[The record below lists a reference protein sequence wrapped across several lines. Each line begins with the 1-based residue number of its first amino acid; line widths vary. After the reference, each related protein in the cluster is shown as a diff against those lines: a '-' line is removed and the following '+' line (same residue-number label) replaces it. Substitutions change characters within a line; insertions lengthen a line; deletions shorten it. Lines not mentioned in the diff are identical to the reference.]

1 MKRLKGLQGL
11 RSELFFDPCPLVYT
25 GEGCDLWGGR
35 KLPKEGQSV
44 PKWPLA
50 MAILVGNRSLPIQ
63 SLSGRCRGK
72 LCASDTWPV
81 GSELLDGQCDHS
93 DQPG

>member
-44 PKWPLA
+44 PK
-50 MAILVGNRSLPIQ
+50 
-63 SLSGRCRGK
+63 
-72 LCASDTWPV
+72 
-81 GSELLDGQCDHS
+81 
-93 DQPG
+93 